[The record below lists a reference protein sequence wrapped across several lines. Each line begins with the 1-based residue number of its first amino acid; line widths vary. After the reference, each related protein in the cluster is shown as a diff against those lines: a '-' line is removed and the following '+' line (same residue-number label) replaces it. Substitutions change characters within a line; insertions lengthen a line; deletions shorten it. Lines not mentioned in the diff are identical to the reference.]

1 MMLGVGA
8 ELKRKAW
15 AEALNLARANRCA
28 GTEEGT
34 VAGAR
39 KPE

>member
-15 AEALNLARANRCA
+15 AEALNLARAN
-28 GTEEGT
+28 
-34 VAGAR
+34 
-39 KPE
+39 